1 MMLVVEPTAA
11 RASTPRNFPTMMVAD
26 KVPDDKTVHSIVQL
40 LKEISDHERNR
51 EHDQEFRD
59 GARGHVQG
67 LLLFLSLIHKCYHLL
82 RAVRRT

>member
-1 MMLVVEPTAA
+1 MG
-11 RASTPRNFPTMMVAD
+11 AD

-82 RAVRRT
+82 RSCAADVDRA

>member
-11 RASTPRNFPTMMVAD
+11 RAWGAD

-67 LLLFLSLIHKCYHLL
+67 LLLFLSFDS
-82 RAVRRT
+82 